1 MERTM
6 MSPVVVFK
14 GKKGRE
20 LYEKIVQT
28 KPVPVDHAKKAAEIR
43 AKLERQGVKF

>member
-1 MERTM
+1 MGRSM
-6 MSPVVVFK
+6 ISPVVVFS

-20 LYEKIVQT
+20 VYERIVQT